1 MEHHKHT
8 HILNLSQVYLYAF
21 IINAFLVHIRAC
33 ISLYAFIIT
42 SFLVHIR
49 AQHIQWNVSMC
60 ECVTCM
66 PNIYIFPTDGLIWY
80 IFYIY
85 STACLHI
92 IYCIL
97 QWQQYVFFTVKMYMF
112 YWKFPKRGK
121 WKRIR
126 IVRFLTMQL
135 HFWTNMITIN
145 NKYVYFNF

>member
-8 HILNLSQVYLYAF
+8 HKLNLSQVYLYAF

-60 ECVTCM
+60 ECDM
-66 PNIYIFPTDGLIWY
+66 YAQYIYISNGWAHLIYLLYLFNCLPTYNLQYTTMTTIR
-80 IFYIY
+80 IY
-85 STACLHI
+85 
-92 IYCIL
+92 
-97 QWQQYVFFTVKMYMF
+97 TVKMYMF

>member
-92 IYCIL
+92 IYSIL
-97 QWQQYVFFTVKMYMF
+97 QWQQYVFIQLKCTCF
-112 YWKFPKRGK
+112 
-121 WKRIR
+121 IES
-126 IVRFLTMQL
+126 FLKGGNENEFEL
-135 HFWTNMITIN
+135 FG
-145 NKYVYFNF
+145 F